1 MFNRKL
7 EPLSIS
13 HEFAPALEMLHALPW
28 EWSDAEA
35 LERRHKIGQGSL
47 ILLDALIAG
56 GYATRRAII
65 NSAASANSI
74 HEHIHAD
81 EPIDCDRV
89 YLPLTLHS
97 SLGRTSELLFWQM
110 LQRRQCKTRLR
121 RQVRLGIL
129 GKASSPSATTASIH
143 GNTATPNWISSSG

>member
-1 MFNRKL
+1 M
-7 EPLSIS
+7 
-13 HEFAPALEMLHALPW
+13 
-28 EWSDAEA
+28 
-35 LERRHKIGQGSL
+35 

-110 LQRRQCKTRLR
+110 LQAANVKLGCGGRSGSEFWEGVVAKRNDSIYPRQHRNAELDFKFWMKHRW
-121 RQVRLGIL
+121 VF
-129 GKASSPSATTASIH
+129 
-143 GNTATPNWISSSG
+143 